1 MSSGSFGN
9 RMFPVAALSVSEN
22 QLPKQSPWK
31 QNSVL
36 TTREGGGGGGGPG
49 QISGARLFERGSEA
63 QSPLH
68 KPAPLP
74 FLGSTITYRLC
85 KLNLSI
91 GAQITVHL
99 SLSDLVYKVFSP
111 SSLA

>member
-36 TTREGGGGGGGPG
+36 TTREGGGKPV